1 MCRRQLFDREI
12 VQLLENEPPYDSE
25 DDLESGD
32 EQGIYIDD
40 NIIGLEALDKF
51 LENIDDDELDPFL
64 NSINLLDSNLDI
76 NIDMGDVECEPDGPS
91 ISLPNFISV
100 QPHAKNEIYKTPDL
114 KIKNLRKKPKLD
126 VTTPP
131 FVVKPQP
138 KIKNKKKQKLDISW
152 KREKLS
158 TQNVEFTGNFEL
170 SDEILNLNTP
180 YQIFGYFFQDD
191 LIEHIVYETLIYS
204 VQINPNK
211 NFKIISNDVKK
222 YLGVCLLMGLV
233 NISNIRKYWSPN
245 LGNQII
251 QETMSVNQF
260 EQIRQFIHFNNNN
273 NMLPK
278 GHAGHDRLHKIRPV
292 METLKKRFVSIP
304 LEEALSIDE
313 QLCSTK
319 ARHFLKQYLPMKPH
333 KWGYKFFVLCG
344 VSGFSYNFEMYS
356 GQENN
361 DVNRYSWEPDF
372 GASGNVVVRLCRII
386 PKNMNYKVYF
396 DNYYTSVPLMVYMK
410 NRQICSLGTVRRNRL
425 NNILLPNEKDFL
437 KKPRGSS
444 DYCLANINNQEVFA
458 TCWRDNKVVT
468 LLSTFV
474 EIDPMS
480 KVKRFSKT
488 ENKSIEIDCPNIVNV
503 YNKHMGGVDLLDS
516 LLGRQKI
523 KIRSRKWYLRIFYH
537 LLDVTVVNSWLL
549 HKRIIAQKNK
559 TRDNVEKPMTL
570 SAFKEDLAISL
581 CKVGQSINTR
591 GRPSN
596 TIENALIQKSKKP
609 NASKPPNQDLR
620 MDRIDHW
627 PIDAPTRSRCKMPSC
642 NGYTWQ
648 ACEKCQVGL
657 CVGKGKTCFKKYHTT

>member
-1 MCRRQLFDREI
+1 
-12 VQLLENEPPYDSE
+12 
-25 DDLESGD
+25 
-32 EQGIYIDD
+32 
-40 NIIGLEALDKF
+40 
-51 LENIDDDELDPFL
+51 
-64 NSINLLDSNLDI
+64 
-76 NIDMGDVECEPDGPS
+76 
-91 ISLPNFISV
+91 
-100 QPHAKNEIYKTPDL
+100 
-114 KIKNLRKKPKLD
+114 
-126 VTTPP
+126 
-131 FVVKPQP
+131 
-138 KIKNKKKQKLDISW
+138 
-152 KREKLS
+152 
-158 TQNVEFTGNFEL
+158 
-170 SDEILNLNTP
+170 
-180 YQIFGYFFQDD
+180 
-191 LIEHIVYETLIYS
+191 VYETLIYS
-204 VQINPNK
+204 VQTDPNK

-260 EQIRQFIHFNNNN
+260 EQIRQFIHFNDNS

-278 GHAGHDRLHKIRPV
+278 GHVGHDRLHKIRPV
-292 METLKKRFVSIP
+292 METLKKRFASIP
-304 LEEALSIDE
+304 LEESLSIDE

-361 DVNRYSWEPDF
+361 DDNRYSWEPDF

-425 NNILLPNEKDFL
+425 NNVLLPNDKDFL

-444 DYCLANINNQEVFA
+444 DYCLANINNHEVFA

-474 EIDPMS
+474 EIDPIS

-488 ENKSIEIDCPNIVNV
+488 ENKSIEIDCPNIVSV

-559 TRDNVEKPMTL
+559 IRGNIEKPMTL
-570 SAFKEDLAISL
+570 AAFKEDLAISL
-581 CKVGQSINTR
+581 CKVGQLTSTR

-596 TIENALIQKSKKP
+596 IIQNALIQKSKKP
-609 NASKPPNQDLR
+609 NASKPPNKDIR

-627 PIDAPTRSRCKMPSC
+627 PTDAPTRSRCEMPGC

-648 ACEKCQVGL
+648 ECEKCKVGL

>member
-1 MCRRQLFDREI
+1 
-12 VQLLENEPPYDSE
+12 
-25 DDLESGD
+25 
-32 EQGIYIDD
+32 
-40 NIIGLEALDKF
+40 
-51 LENIDDDELDPFL
+51 
-64 NSINLLDSNLDI
+64 
-76 NIDMGDVECEPDGPS
+76 
-91 ISLPNFISV
+91 
-100 QPHAKNEIYKTPDL
+100 
-114 KIKNLRKKPKLD
+114 
-126 VTTPP
+126 
-131 FVVKPQP
+131 
-138 KIKNKKKQKLDISW
+138 LDISW
-152 KREKLS
+152 KHEKLS
-158 TQNVEFTGNFEL
+158 TQNIEFTGNTEL
-170 SDEILNLNTP
+170 SDEILNLSTP

-211 NFKIISNDVKK
+211 NFKLISNDVKK

-278 GHAGHDRLHKIRPV
+278 GHVGHDRLHKIRPV
-292 METLKKRFVSIP
+292 METLKKRFASIL

-361 DVNRYSWEPDF
+361 DANRYSWEPDF

-410 NRQICSLGTVRRNRL
+410 NRKICSLGTVRRNRL
-425 NNILLPNEKDFL
+425 NNVILPNEKDFL

-488 ENKSIEIDCPNIVNV
+488 ENKSIEIDCLHIVSV

-549 HKRIIAQKNK
+549 HKRIIAQKIK
-559 TRDNVEKPMTL
+559 LGATL
-570 SAFKEDLAISL
+570 KNL
-581 CKVGQSINTR
+581 
-591 GRPSN
+591 
-596 TIENALIQKSKKP
+596 
-609 NASKPPNQDLR
+609 
-620 MDRIDHW
+620 
-627 PIDAPTRSRCKMPSC
+627 
-642 NGYTWQ
+642 
-648 ACEKCQVGL
+648 
-657 CVGKGKTCFKKYHTT
+657 